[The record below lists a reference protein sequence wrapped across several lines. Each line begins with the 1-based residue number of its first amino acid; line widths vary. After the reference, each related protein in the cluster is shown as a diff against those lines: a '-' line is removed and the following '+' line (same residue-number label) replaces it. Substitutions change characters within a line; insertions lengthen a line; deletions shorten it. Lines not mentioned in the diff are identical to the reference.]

1 MHDTTH
7 EDERESARPNDRTRA
22 ALLEVLDIADRAGV
36 QVAPTVYVHD
46 GRPAQIVLQGR
57 SGAAGRLLLLTDAL
71 RLALRTRAAVER
83 DEPTRGC
90 PHTAL
95 RSRLPG
101 TGVALTIICEPT
113 YAQLEAAVVEAVLR
127 S

>member
-1 MHDTTH
+1 MQDPTQ
-7 EDERESARPNDRTRA
+7 DERDAARPNDAVRL

-36 QVAPTVYVHD
+36 QVAPTVYLHD
-46 GRPAQIVLQGR
+46 GRPAQVVLQG
-57 SGAAGRLLLLTDAL
+57 GDGRLLLLTDAL
-71 RLALRTRAAVER
+71 RIALRLRTDVER
-83 DEPTRGC
+83 DEPTRSC

-101 TGVALTIICEPT
+101 TGVPLTVICEPSH
-113 YAQLEAAVVEAVLR
+113 AQVEAAVVEAVLQ

>member
-7 EDERESARPNDRTRA
+7 EDERESARPNDGTRA
-22 ALLEVLDIADRAGV
+22 ALLEVLDLADRAGV

-46 GRPAQIVLQGR
+46 GRPAFVLLQGP
-57 SGAAGRLLLLTDAL
+57 GRLMPLTDAL
-71 RLALRTRAAVER
+71 RLALRTRAVVER
-83 DEPTRGC
+83 DEPTRAC

-95 RSRLPG
+95 RSRLRG
-101 TGVALTIICEPT
+101 TGVALTIICEQSHE
-113 YAQLEAAVVEAVLR
+113 QLEEAVVEAVLQ